1 MGYFT
6 VVVVLGL
13 AGWCIVAVF
22 RHLWSCRFDAKWWVV
37 FALFVAIGIGV
48 GAWGGTQLEYHPNP
62 KTRVL
67 GFPVPL
73 VVFVLEGENWTDFVP
88 PTPVQYGAV
97 AANVLAAVAVVLIP
111 LAITARILGRRKAG
125 CPARMV

>member
-22 RHLWSCRFDAKWWVV
+22 RYLWLRRLNAKWWVV
-37 FALFVAIGIGV
+37 VSVFVVIGV
-48 GAWGGTQLEYHPNP
+48 GLGSWSGTQLEYHPNP
-62 KTRVL
+62 KVRVL

-97 AANVLAAVAVVLIP
+97 AANVLTAVAVVLIP
-111 LAITARILGRRKAG
+111 LAISARITGGKKVTCPRR
-125 CPARMV
+125 RV